1 MGMIGLRV
9 PEATARVLG
18 QIPVEGE
25 PSAHPHV
32 TILNLGD
39 DIPIPTLASMMV
51 AAMEVAE
58 TYAPFTV
65 RTSLVSS
72 FPSEDSVPIIARVE
86 SDELHDL
93 WGDLCTAFDQVD
105 LDYSKKFPN
114 YSPHVTLAWA
124 DEQPEDQRIPT
135 IEWGA
140 HELCIWGGNSG
151 EGRVLIHMPFSIMNR
166 AASTV
171 RTRVSKQDIANIL
184 QRDRIVRRYQDRRV
198 ADRRAR

>member
-1 MGMIGLRV
+1 MIGIKI
-9 PEATARVLG
+9 PEATARVLAE
-18 QIPVEGE
+18 IPVDGE
-25 PSAHPHV
+25 PSAHPHI

-39 DIPIPTLASMMV
+39 DVPIPTLADMMV
-51 AAMEVAE
+51 AAYDVA
-58 TYAPFTV
+58 AKHSPFTV

-72 FPSEDSVPIIARVE
+72 FPSEDSVPIIARIE

-93 WGDLCTAFDQVD
+93 WNDLRNAFDQVD
-105 LDYSKKFPN
+105 LEYSKKFPN
-114 YSPHVTLAWA
+114 FSPHVTLAWA

-166 AASTV
+166 AASPIRP
-171 RTRVSKQDIANIL
+171 RTTRRDLADIL
-184 QRDRIVRRYQDRRV
+184 QQDRLVRRYQERRV
-198 ADRRAR
+198 QADRRK